1 MQEMGQTTDQRVG
14 DGTPPGCPR
23 CQNLMVR
30 EVFVDFESD
39 CSPASFSGW
48 RCVICGA
55 ILDPLILRHQAE
67 RPMPTYRRARV
78 RKGGLF
84 IERPVSPSRCLGR

>member
-1 MQEMGQTTDQRVG
+1 MRETGQRANQAVG
-14 DGTPPGCPR
+14 AGSPPGCPR
-23 CQNLMVR
+23 CHNLMVR

-67 RPMPTYRRARV
+67 RPTPTYRRARV

-84 IERPVSPSRCLGR
+84 IDRPVPSSRFLGR